1 MPAGPV
7 SRPVSDAASVR
18 PRYPR
23 SVRIP
28 GPDVAEPVPAV
39 PARRLSALPFPKELA
54 MKVLACDGIH
64 EDGLALFRE
73 AGWDVVVA
81 PAPIKDPDVLAQ
93 ALAEVDAVLVRS
105 ATQVPAE
112 ALREA
117 RNLRVIGRAGA
128 GVDTIDVDAATAR
141 GIAVMNAPDGNTLA
155 AAEHAISL
163 LFALARHIP
172 RADAGMKAGEW
183 PKAGLTGFELEGK
196 KLGVI
201 GLGRIGGTVARKAQG
216 IGMEVAA
223 HDPFL
228 PASAAGKGSVPLK
241 TLDELLAWAD
251 VVTLHIPRTKETTNL
266 LSEARMRAM
275 KKGAYLINAA
285 RGGLVDEA
293 ALLTLLEEGHIA
305 GAALDTFATEPLQA
319 DSPLRANAKLI
330 LTPHLGASTSEAQQ
344 AVSTILAR
352 QIIDFVATGAVAG
365 CVNLPPLTAEA
376 AREVGPWMP
385 LMSSLG
391 RLAARLVPA
400 PTRLEITYAGRTE
413 ALDTRPLSRLLVAAL
428 LGTASGRVTP
438 VNALQEAAARG
449 LTVSETLGG
458 DGDGFDRLL
467 KLRVV
472 GEHRTREIEA
482 TLHRGPRVVRLDG
495 VEIEFDPQAH
505 VLLLRNEDRPGMIG
519 TVGSQL
525 GAAGVNI
532 VNFALGAAGDG
543 QARAAITVDRPV
555 AEEQLAVLRATPGI
569 LSLAQV

>member
-1 MPAGPV
+1 
-7 SRPVSDAASVR
+7 
-18 PRYPR
+18 
-23 SVRIP
+23 
-28 GPDVAEPVPAV
+28 
-39 PARRLSALPFPKELA
+39 

-73 AGWDVVVA
+73 AGWDVVVSD
-81 PAPIKDPDVLAQ
+81 PIKDTA
-93 ALAEVDAVLVRS
+93 ALAAALKGVDAILVRS
-105 ATQVPAE
+105 ATKVPAE
-112 ALREA
+112 ALA
-117 RNLRVIGRAGA
+117 DAAQLRVIGRAGA
-128 GVDTIDVDAATAR
+128 GVDTIDVEAATER

-183 PKAGLTGFELEGK
+183 PKNGLTGFELEGK

-241 TLDELLAWAD
+241 SLEELLAWAD

-266 LSEARMRAM
+266 LSEASMRSM

-293 ALLTLLEEGHIA
+293 ALLTLIEEGHIA
-305 GAALDTFATEPLQA
+305 GAALDTFVTEPLPA
-319 DSPLRANAKLI
+319 DSPLRANPKLI

-385 LMSSLG
+385 LMSALG

-438 VNALQEAAARG
+438 VNALQEAASRG
-449 LTVSETLGG
+449 LVVSETLGG

-467 KLRVV
+467 RLRVV
-472 GEHRTREIEA
+472 GEKRTREIEA

-519 TVGSQL
+519 VVGTTL

-555 AEEQLAVLRATPGI
+555 NEEQLAALRATPGI

>member
-1 MPAGPV
+1 
-7 SRPVSDAASVR
+7 
-18 PRYPR
+18 
-23 SVRIP
+23 
-28 GPDVAEPVPAV
+28 
-39 PARRLSALPFPKELA
+39 

-64 EDGLALFRE
+64 DDGLALFRD
-73 AGWDVVVA
+73 AGWTVVESE
-81 PAPIKDPDVLAQ
+81 PIKDPVQLAR
-93 ALAEVDAVLVRS
+93 ALDGVDALLVRS
-105 ATQVPAE
+105 ATPVTAE
-112 ALREA
+112 AIAGAKQLK
-117 RNLRVIGRAGA
+117 VIGRAGA

-172 RADAGMKAGEW
+172 RADAGMKAGGW

-201 GLGRIGGTVARKAQG
+201 GLGRIGSTVARKAQG
-216 IGMEVAA
+216 IGMEVMAF
-223 HDPFL
+223 DPFL

-241 TLDELLAWAD
+241 SLDELLAKAD
-251 VVTLHIPRTKETTNL
+251 IVTLHIPRTSETTNL
-266 LSEARMRAM
+266 LSEQRMRSM
-275 KKGAYLINAA
+275 KPGAYVINAA
-285 RGGLVDEA
+285 RGGLLDEA
-293 ALLTLLEEGHIA
+293 ALLRLLDEGHLA

-319 DSPLRANAKLI
+319 DSPLRAHPNLI
-330 LTPHLGASTSEAQQ
+330 LTPHLGASTGEAQQ

-352 QIIDFVATGAVAG
+352 QIIDFIDTGAVAG

-400 PTRLEITYAGRTE
+400 PTRLHITYAGRSD
-413 ALDTRPLSRLLVAAL
+413 ALDPRPLTRLLVASL
-428 LGTASGRVTP
+428 LGSASSRVTP

-449 LTVSETLGG
+449 LIVAETVGG

-467 KLRVV
+467 KLQVQDERGVS
-472 GEHRTREIEA
+472 REVEA

-495 VEIEFDPQAH
+495 VEIEFDPQSH
-505 VLLLRNEDRPGMIG
+505 ILLMRNEDRPGMIG
-519 TVGSQL
+519 LVGSQL

-532 VNFALGAAGDG
+532 INFSLGAKGDG
-543 QARAAITVDRPV
+543 EALAAITVDRAVPD
-555 AEEQLAVLRATPGI
+555 AQLLAVRGIPGV
-569 LSLAQV
+569 LSLELL

>member
-1 MPAGPV
+1 
-7 SRPVSDAASVR
+7 
-18 PRYPR
+18 
-23 SVRIP
+23 
-28 GPDVAEPVPAV
+28 
-39 PARRLSALPFPKELA
+39 

-64 EDGLALFRE
+64 EDGLQLFRL
-73 AGWDVVVA
+73 AGWDVA
-81 PAPIKDPDVLAQ
+81 ISDPIKDPEELAAAIADAD
-93 ALAEVDAVLVRS
+93 ALLVRS
-105 ATQVPAE
+105 ATQVPASVLE
-112 ALREA
+112 HA
-117 RNLRVIGRAGA
+117 RRLRVIGRAGA
-128 GVDTIDVDAATAR
+128 GVDTIDVEAATAK

-155 AAEHAISL
+155 AAEHALSL

-172 RADAGMKAGEW
+172 RADAGMKAGQW

-223 HDPFL
+223 YDPFL
-228 PASAAGKGSVPLK
+228 PPSAAGKGSVPLK
-241 TLDELLAWAD
+241 SLDDLLAWAD
-251 VVTLHIPRTKETTNL
+251 IVTLHIPRTKETTHL
-266 LSEARMRAM
+266 LSEARLRSM
-275 KKGAYLINAA
+275 KHGAYLINAA

-293 ALLTLLEEGHIA
+293 ALLRLLDEGHLG
-305 GAALDTFATEPLQA
+305 GAALDTFATEPLPA
-319 DSPLRANAKLI
+319 DSPLRPHPKLI

-352 QIIDFVATGAVAG
+352 QVIDFVATGAVAG

-385 LMSSLG
+385 LMSALG

-400 PTRLEITYAGRTE
+400 PTRLEVTYAGRTD
-413 ALDTRPLSRLLVAAL
+413 ALDTRPLTRLLVAAL
-428 LGTASGRVTP
+428 LGAHSGRVTP
-438 VNALQEAAARG
+438 VNALQQAASRG
-449 LTVSETLGG
+449 LVVAETIGG

-467 KLRVV
+467 RIRV
-472 GEHRTREIEA
+472 ESDTRTREIEA

-525 GAAGVNI
+525 GAAGINI

-543 QARAAITVDRPV
+543 QARAAITVDQPLDD
-555 AEEQLAVLRATPGI
+555 AQLSTLRATPGV
-569 LSLAQV
+569 LSLQQV

>member
-1 MPAGPV
+1 
-7 SRPVSDAASVR
+7 
-18 PRYPR
+18 
-23 SVRIP
+23 
-28 GPDVAEPVPAV
+28 
-39 PARRLSALPFPKELA
+39 

-64 EDGLALFRE
+64 EDGLAMFRD
-73 AGWDVVVA
+73 AGWTVEISD
-81 PAPIKDPDVLAQ
+81 PIKEPA
-93 ALAEVDAVLVRS
+93 ALAAALAGVDALLVRS
-105 ATQVPAE
+105 ATRVPAE
-112 ALREA
+112 ALEGA
-117 RNLRVIGRAGA
+117 KQLKVIGRAGA

-172 RADAGMKAGEW
+172 KADAGMKAGQW
-183 PKAGLTGFELEGK
+183 PKSGLTGFELEGK

-216 IGMEVAA
+216 IGMDVAA
-223 HDPFL
+223 YDPFL
-228 PASAAGKGSVPLK
+228 PPSAAGKGSVPLK
-241 TLDELLAWAD
+241 SLDELLAWAD
-251 VVTLHIPRTKETTNL
+251 IITLHIPRTKDTTNL
-266 LSEARMRAM
+266 IGEAQMRAM

-285 RGGLVDEA
+285 RGGLVDED
-293 ALLTLLEEGHIA
+293 ALLRLLDEGHLS
-305 GAALDTFATEPLQA
+305 GAALDTFVTEPLQA
-319 DSPLRANAKLI
+319 DSPLRAHPRLI

-352 QIIDFVATGAVAG
+352 QIIDFAATGAVAG

-385 LMSSLG
+385 LMSALG
-391 RLAARLVPA
+391 RLAVRLVRA

-413 ALDTRPLSRLLVAAL
+413 ALDTRPLTRLLVAAL

-438 VNALQEAAARG
+438 VNALHEAAERG
-449 LTVSETLGG
+449 LTVAETIGG

-467 KLRVV
+467 RVRV
-472 GEHRTREIEA
+472 IGENSAGQVRTREIEA

-495 VEIEFDPQAH
+495 VEIEFDPLAT
-505 VLLLRNEDRPGMIG
+505 VLLMRNEDRPGMIG

-543 QARAAITVDRPV
+543 QARAAITVDKPLND
-555 AEEQLAVLRATPGI
+555 EQLAMLKTTPGI
-569 LSLAQV
+569 LSLQQV